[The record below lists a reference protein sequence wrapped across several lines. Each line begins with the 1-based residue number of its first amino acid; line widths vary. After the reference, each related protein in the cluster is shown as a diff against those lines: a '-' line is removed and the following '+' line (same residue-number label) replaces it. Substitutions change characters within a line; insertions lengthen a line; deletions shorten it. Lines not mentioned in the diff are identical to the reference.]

1 MRSQCNHLN
10 HWKLRATTS
19 RVSCS
24 CIVPLSSH
32 VTDPPPSEDE
42 PIVKKSAQKKS
53 PAKSPKEPAKK
64 VPPASRRT
72 PAKAVACSSSS
83 GSDDEYIVAPSK
95 KPAAAPRAKAKP
107 ARAKDIV
114 SATLP
119 LQRATPYRA
128 RFLQIKIESD
138 SSAAGSPPPPA
149 PSSRLAP
156 KAKAPPLKKGKLSG
170 SDDDEI
176 IVKPKGKAVTKT
188 EDEGDDSDDALLSI
202 IHSSKDIESDDD
214 CKRQRRPSA
223 ANTTSTRKPSAPAD
237 DDDEARLHPALQ
249 PLPEDVSKRA
259 ARSSLPLTAAPAQK
273 QQHVLVQCD
282 EDCADLAGDSG
293 VIGRFKYSDGRMLL
307 DLKGYMYEGSLVPC
321 CSLAVVHM
329 KPTEARVEAVLDDFM
344 ALKQIGNVYDKEVAH
359 GNMGSDD
366 DGSDG
371 IVLTDDEE
379 HDSNAGDG
387 PKKKKESK
395 SSKSPSSASKAK
407 PKTSSSSVSKKS
419 AKSKAS
425 KAKSKASKM
434 KPAGKIAK
442 DKAVAPKSGHAVR
455 CTQPPQPVL
464 LAVVSFLFFSFLHLL
479 SSEKNLSQK
488 ELNKTCDK
496 EKTAQQQR
504 QRQQRGR

>member
-1 MRSQCNHLN
+1 MQ
-10 HWKLRATTS
+10 
-19 RVSCS
+19 
-24 CIVPLSSH
+24 
-32 VTDPPPSEDE
+32 
-42 PIVKKSAQKKS
+42 
-53 PAKSPKEPAKK
+53 
-64 VPPASRRT
+64 
-72 PAKAVACSSSS
+72 
-83 GSDDEYIVAPSK
+83 
-95 KPAAAPRAKAKP
+95 
-107 ARAKDIV
+107 
-114 SATLP
+114 
-119 LQRATPYRA
+119 
-128 RFLQIKIESD
+128 FKIESD
-138 SSAAGSPPPPA
+138 SSAAGSPPPP
-149 PSSRLAP
+149 
-156 KAKAPPLKKGKLSG
+156 KAKAPLLKKGKLSC

-176 IVKPKGKAVTKT
+176 IVKPKGKAVTKI

-214 CKRQRRPSA
+214 SKRRHRPSA
-223 ANTTSTRKPSAPAD
+223 ANATFAHKPSAPAV

-249 PLPEDVSKRA
+249 PLPEDLSKRA

-379 HDSNAGDG
+379 LDSNAGDG

-395 SSKSPSSASKAK
+395 PSKSPSSASKAK
-407 PKTSSSSVSKKS
+407 PKTSSSSKAVSKKG
-419 AKSKAS
+419 AKSKSS
-425 KAKSKASKM
+425 KTKSKTSKT
-434 KPAGKIAK
+434 KPVGKIAK
-442 DKAVAPKSGHAVR
+442 DKAVTPKTGQPVR

-464 LAVVSFLFFSFLHLL
+464 FAAVFYFSVLHLP
-479 SSEKNLSQK
+479 SSEKNLSKK
-488 ELNKTCDK
+488 ELRKTCDK
-496 EKTAQQQR
+496 EKTAQQQ
-504 QRQQRGR
+504 QRQQRGRQRLGLRRLID